1 MAQEGLPQIGWAK
14 GSFPPDSA
22 DPGWPCGTPLWASP
36 VVLVDGDELPQRVE
50 IRARSLH
57 AEGQLKDHKSGPYVS
72 RLGSAQSGGE
82 PTFAAARSNSR
93 ISEKR

>member
-14 GSFPPDSA
+14 GSFPPTRPILA
-22 DPGWPCGTPLWASP
+22 GLAGPRCGASP

-57 AEGQLKDHKSGPYVS
+57 AEGQLKDHKSGPDVS